1 MRILLSLLTA
11 VCLWGQAPDERPW
24 STIGGGLKD
33 GNPAKRIAAVIAM
46 SVVKPQPRPVKLIE
60 SMLQDKDLGVRQ
72 SACTTLGNINSRGSI
87 PLLES
92 ALEDKAP
99 EVVFA
104 AAKALYAMGNPA
116 GRLVLT
122 EILLGD
128 QKDASGFVTTSIR
141 GAKLKLHDPKA
152 LLLLGVN
159 QAAGLLGPMG
169 AGVPIAEQLM
179 KDGQASGKTVAA
191 LMLATDTSADSKN
204 AVKLALGDKNWTVRA
219 AAARAVALREIG
231 EYYPDVTALLDDKRD
246 EVTYS
251 AAAALIRLKQPVAKR
266 AVTNTVTKKA
276 GK

>member
-1 MRILLSLLTA
+1 MTRIFLLLLTA
-11 VCLWGQAPDERPW
+11 ACLYGQAPDERPW
-24 STIGGGLKD
+24 GAIESGLKD
-33 GNPAKRIAAVIAM
+33 SNPAKRIAAVIAM

-72 SACTTLGNINSRGSI
+72 SACTTLGNIDSRGSI

-104 AAKALYAMGNPA
+104 AAKALYGMGNPA

-122 EILLGD
+122 EVLLGD

-169 AGVPIAEQLM
+169 AGVPIAEQVL
-179 KDGQASGKTVAA
+179 KDSQASGKTVAA
-191 LMLATDTSADSKN
+191 LMLATDTAAESRN

-231 EYYPDVTALLDDKRD
+231 EYYTDVTALLDDKRD

-251 AAAALIRLKQPVAKR
+251 AAAALIRLKQPGAKRPVAKK
-266 AVTNTVTKKA
+266 T

>member
-1 MRILLSLLTA
+1 M
-11 VCLWGQAPDERPW
+11 WGQTPDERPW
-24 STIGGGLKD
+24 NTIEGGLKD
-33 GNPAKRIAAVIAM
+33 GNPAKRIAAVVAM
-46 SVVKPQPRPVKLIE
+46 SVVKPQPRPVKMIE

-72 SACTTLGNINSRGSI
+72 SACTTLGNINSRSSV
-87 PLLES
+87 PLLEN
-92 ALEDKAP
+92 AVEDKAP

-104 AAKALYAMGNPA
+104 AAKALYAMGNPT
-116 GRLVLT
+116 GRQVLT

-169 AGVPIAEQLM
+169 AGVPVAEQLL
-179 KDGQASGKTVAA
+179 KDSQSSGKTVAA
-191 LMLATDTSADSKN
+191 LLLATDTSPESGN
-204 AVKLALGDKNWTVRA
+204 AVKVALGDKNWTVRA
-219 AAARAVALREIG
+219 AAARAVALRDIAAVLSG
-231 EYYPDVTALLDDKRD
+231 PLLALLDDKRD

-251 AAAALIRLKQPVAKR
+251 AAAAMIRLKQPGVKR
-266 AVTNTVTKKA
+266 AVTKKA